1 MSTGEKVRMLRLKAE
16 LSQRELAKIAGTSH
30 GTIARIE
37 SGAQPNPPV
46 KILKAIAERFRVS
59 LEDLVDPKVSVSEIL
74 ASVERPRKRSRAKVE
89 KLPLRNLVRIPVVA
103 YVPCGMPTEIPEDI
117 VMDYIS
123 LPLDWIR
130 DKDAFAVIARGNSMI
145 GHGILEGDYV
155 VVSRNID
162 PRSGSIALLEL
173 NGEVTI
179 KKVFFKDDQVVLQ
192 PANSQYEPI
201 LVTDKDQFRIIGK
214 VVFSGRKHE

>member
-30 GTIARIE
+30 NTIARIE

-46 KILKAIAERFRVS
+46 KILKAIAEKFRVS

-74 ASVERPRKRSRAKVE
+74 ASVERPRKRPKAKIEEV
-89 KLPLRNLVRIPVVA
+89 PLRNLVRIPVVA
-103 YVPCGMPTEIPEDI
+103 YVPCGMPTEIPEDM

-123 LPLDWIR
+123 LPLDWVR

-145 GHGILEGDYV
+145 GHGIMEGDYV

-162 PRSGSIALLEL
+162 PRSGSIALVEL

-179 KKVFFKDDQVVLQ
+179 KKIFFKDDQVVLQ

-201 LVTDKDQFRIIGK
+201 LVTDRDQFRIIGK

>member
-30 GTIARIE
+30 NTIARIE

-74 ASVERPRKRSRAKVE
+74 ASVERPRKRPKAKIE

-103 YVPCGMPTEIPEDI
+103 YVPCGMPTEIPEGI
-117 VMDYIS
+117 VMDYVS
-123 LPLDWIR
+123 LPLDWVR

-155 VVSRNID
+155 VVSRNIE
-162 PRSGSIALLEL
+162 PRSGSIALVEL

-179 KKVFFKDDQVVLQ
+179 KKIFFKDDQVVLQ